1 MSPTVHW
8 TDTDKEKISRIALDL
23 GADQVSFLALEDYVS
38 PASPDPR
45 RYLPELKSFV
55 IIAFRELRGSY
66 MNQSIMRIEGMWSQ
80 DIVWETVE
88 YRLGKYL
95 EDSYDV
101 DIMPIPAEW
110 NWVSKEAMGGAWERV

>member
-1 MSPTVHW
+1 
-8 TDTDKEKISRIALDL
+8 
-23 GADQVSFLALEDYVS
+23 
-38 PASPDPR
+38 
-45 RYLPELKSFV
+45 
-55 IIAFRELRGSY
+55 

-80 DIVWETVE
+80 DTVWETVE